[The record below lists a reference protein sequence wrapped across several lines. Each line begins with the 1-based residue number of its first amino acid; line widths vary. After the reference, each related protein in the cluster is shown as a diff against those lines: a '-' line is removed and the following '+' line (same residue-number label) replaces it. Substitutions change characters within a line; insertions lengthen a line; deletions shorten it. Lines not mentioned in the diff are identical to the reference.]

1 MKRDRGQEPAALTS
15 ARAQARALRE
25 ALAARGTPVSH
36 SQALELVAHQHGA
49 RDWNTLHARLAAA
62 EVPPPA
68 TPAKAP
74 ASPSSFGL
82 RQRVR
87 GRYLG
92 QPFRGEIIALSRV
105 GPGRT
110 RVTVR
115 FDEAVDVV
123 RFESF
128 SALRRQVTATLD
140 GQGCSASA
148 TSDGTPHMVLRA
160 EEDT

>member
-1 MKRDRGQEPAALTS
+1 MRRDRGQDTRALVA

-25 ALAARGTPVSH
+25 ALAGHGTTVSH
-36 SQALELVAHQHGA
+36 AQALELLARQHGA
-49 RDWNTLHARLAAA
+49 RDWNTLHARLAQPVSAPA
-62 EVPPPA
+62 EA
-68 TPAKAP
+68 EKSP
-74 ASPSSFGL
+74 ASPSSFAL

-92 QPFRGEIIALSRV
+92 QAFRGEIIALSRV

-140 GQGCSASA
+140 GQGCSAA
-148 TSDGTPHMVLRA
+148 TTSDGQPHMVLRA
-160 EEDT
+160 EDGA

>member
-1 MKRDRGQEPAALTS
+1 MKRDRGQEPAALAA

-25 ALAARGTPVSH
+25 ALSARGTPVSH
-36 SQALELVAHQHGA
+36 AQALELIARQHGA
-49 RDWNTLHARLAAA
+49 RDWNTLHARLVTTQAPA
-62 EVPPPA
+62 PPAPAPVPA
-68 TPAKAP
+68 TPSA
-74 ASPSSFGL
+74 FGL
-82 RQRVR
+82 RQRVT

-160 EEDT
+160 EEET